1 MCIFF
6 HFGEI
11 TPIFRKKYAVTL
23 RELCAKLCR
32 DPLDCW
38 VLPLTLLRYTVRYK
52 RKVSEDNPVELQ
64 SKISE
69 NSVMSYQ
76 YAYVSV
82 HQCFIV
88 SGYIV
93 VYCSV
98 NLVLRSPT

>member
-1 MCIFF
+1 MYIFF
-6 HFGEI
+6 HFGGI

-23 RELCAKLCR
+23 RELCAELCR

-38 VLPLTLLRYTVRYK
+38 VLPLTLLRYTVRY
-52 RKVSEDNPVELQ
+52 NPVELQ
-64 SKISE
+64 NKISE

-88 SGYIV
+88 SGYLV

-98 NLVLRSPT
+98 NLVLTSPT